1 MSGFRLSPLA
11 VADIEE
17 IWEYIAAE
25 NLAAAGRVR
34 LALLEAFRLLSR
46 NPGIGHKREDLT
58 DHDVKFWPVYSYLI
72 VYCPDKQPLEI
83 VRVLHGARDIAPIL
97 E

>member
-11 VADIEE
+11 ASDVED

-25 NLAAAGRVR
+25 NLTAAGRVR

-46 NPGIGHKREDLT
+46 NPEIGHRREDLT
-58 DHDVKFWPVYSYLI
+58 DHNVKFWPVYSYLI
-72 VYCPDKQPLEI
+72 V
-83 VRVLHGARDIAPIL
+83 
-97 E
+97 

>member
-1 MSGFRLSPLA
+1 MSGFRLSPRA

-17 IWEYIAAE
+17 IWAYIAAE
-25 NLAAAGRVR
+25 NLSAAARVR
-34 LALLEAFRLLSR
+34 LALLDACRKLSQ
-46 NPGIGHKREDLT
+46 NPGIGHRREDLT
-58 DHDVKFWPVYSYLI
+58 EHVVKFWPVYSYLI
-72 VYCPDKQPLEI
+72 VYSPDQQPLEI